1 MNKKK
6 FIHLFIGLAIMIL
19 FRFIPVGIL
28 PNVTEI
34 GMQVIGVF
42 IGTIYLWTTIDPMT
56 SSLISI
62 IMLALTDYADSATLL
77 TSVFGNSTVIQVF
90 FLTIFTGAVTNRRLT
105 VYIARWIM
113 TRKFVEGRPWVF
125 TFVMLLG
132 SYLLGAFI
140 NCFVPIFLFWPV
152 LYDVYEQVGYKK
164 TDAYPKLMTLCVVIA
179 ALLGFPVAPY
189 MQNGLALLT
198 NYRGLLE
205 SYPTLAS
212 MAGVTISNGS
222 YFIGCFVLGII
233 LVVVTTLVM
242 RFIFRPNVEPLK
254 KITIEML
261 EKNPLPPMNFAQ
273 KVLGVSLIV
282 FIFMMLVPSLLPNV
296 PGLSF
301 LNQNSVAMIVLLVTL
316 LCFIPAEDGPVLKIN
331 EVMGKEF
338 AWPTYFLIAAAI
350 ILGSVLTNEATGVTA
365 FLNAVLSPIFSGM
378 STMTFTVLFLV
389 ICVLLT
395 NICNSLVI
403 GMIMQPVILT
413 YCATALV
420 NPAPL
425 ITLLI
430 YTVLSSAA
438 CTPAASPF
446 AAMLFGNKEY
456 LTSGDIYKYS
466 VIFVAFNV
474 AVILIVGIPFINIL
488 L

>member
-42 IGTIYLWTTIDPMT
+42 IGTIYLWTTIDPTT
-56 SSLISI
+56 SSLVSI
-62 IMLALTDYADSATLL
+62 FMLAFTDYADSATLL
-77 TSVFGNSTVIQVF
+77 ASVFGNSTVIQVF
-90 FLTIFTGAVTNRRLT
+90 FLTIFTGAVTDRGFT
-105 VYIARWIM
+105 AYIARFIM

-125 TFVMLLG
+125 TFVMLF
-132 SYLLGAFI
+132 GAFLVAV
-140 NCFVPIFLFWPV
+140 FVGPFIPMFLFWPV

-164 TDAYPKLMTLCVVIA
+164 SDAYPKIMTLAITIA
-179 ALLGFPVAPY
+179 ALIGFPVPPY
-189 MQNGLALLT
+189 MSNGLALLS

-205 SYPTLAS
+205 NFPALSAMS
-212 MAGVTISNGS
+212 GITISDGS
-222 YFIGCFVLGII
+222 YFIACFLLGVI
-233 LVVVTTLVM
+233 LIVITTLVM
-242 RFIFRPNVEPLK
+242 RFILRPDVEPLK
-254 KITIEML
+254 KVSIEML

-273 KVLGVSLIV
+273 KCVGISLVV
-282 FIFMMLVPSLLPNV
+282 FIFIMLVPSLLPNLPV
-296 PGLSF
+296 LSF
-301 LNQNSVAMIVLLVTL
+301 LNQNSVAMLIVLVTL
-316 LCFIPAEDGPVLKIN
+316 LCFIPADDGPVLRLN
-331 EVMGKEF
+331 EIMGKNF

-365 FLNAVLSPIFSGM
+365 FLNAVLSPIFTGM
-378 STMTFTVLFLV
+378 STMTFTILFLV
-389 ICVLLT
+389 ICVVLT

-413 YCATALV
+413 YCATAGV

-430 YTVLSSAA
+430 FTVLSSAA

-456 LTSGDIYKYS
+456 LTSGDVYKYS
-466 VIFVAFNV
+466 TTFVVINV
-474 AVILIVGIPFINIL
+474 IVILVVGIPLVNIL